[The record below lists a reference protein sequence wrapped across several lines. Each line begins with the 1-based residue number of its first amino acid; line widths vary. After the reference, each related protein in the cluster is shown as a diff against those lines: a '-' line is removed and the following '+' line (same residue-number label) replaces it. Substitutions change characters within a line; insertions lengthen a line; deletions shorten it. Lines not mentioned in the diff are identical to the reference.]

1 MRPIIA
7 AVLMTTMSCNLPE
20 IHSQN
25 DMSKRGL
32 PLLFWEPEDIADPF
46 GRIEFRAEPLRNL
59 GAATGYPHMQ
69 YGCEAPRAEGGSF
82 IYGWRVQNWA
92 DTDNRV
98 LEVVRCATEDGL
110 TFFDEQVVYSH
121 GKTAWQGFANIVR
134 RPDDGAIFLFSWAA
148 ARLYV
153 FQSDD
158 GEKFTLLTKE
168 AYVGHDAMCVT
179 WYPPFGQFL
188 NYQTVTQPYPKRY
201 PDNIGALRRVLSFR
215 RSADGVRWKSFSPS
229 FLGGE
234 KLWLPDSAD
243 PADLEF
249 YRVVVF
255 PHLGRYA
262 MLLADYMPPPA
273 EANSRRATSK
283 HGPSYMAEWAISRDG
298 LNWKR
303 SFRDTNAYTSQFW
316 MALQGP
322 LVRNGVLRFYHP
334 DGRIAG
340 LPSDRIFYATC
351 RANGEFSTPPFSMPA
366 EGLFLNAYATYREVE
381 RPNGQAYI
389 MAELRDA
396 DGEVIAGY
404 ERTKCLFEDRDG
416 RELPLV
422 WEGKNGG
429 EFAGQQVRIRFF
441 LRDAKI
447 YGITSAAK

>member
-1 MRPIIA
+1 MRPFIA
-7 AVLMTTMSCNLPE
+7 AVLMTTIACNLPE
-20 IHSQN
+20 IQNQN
-25 DMSKRGL
+25 DMSKL
-32 PLLFWEPEDIADPF
+32 EFPLLFWEPEDIADPF
-46 GRIEFRAEPLRNL
+46 GSIEFRAEPLRNL
-59 GAATGYPHMQ
+59 GAASGYPHMQ

-92 DTDNRV
+92 DTDNRE
-98 LEVVRCATEDGL
+98 LEVVRCVTEDGV

-121 GKTAWQGFANIVR
+121 GETAWQGFTNIVR

-148 ARLYV
+148 GRLYV
-153 FQSDD
+153 FRSDD
-158 GEKFTLLTKE
+158 GENFTLLTKE
-168 AYVGHDAMCVT
+168 AYAGHDAMCVT

-215 RSADGVRWKSFSPS
+215 RSADGVRWESFSPT
-229 FLGGE
+229 FLGSE

-249 YRVVVF
+249 YRCVVF

-262 MLLADYMPPPA
+262 MLISDYMPPPA
-273 EANSRRATSK
+273 EANSRRATTK

-298 LNWKR
+298 LNWER
-303 SFRDTNAYTSQFW
+303 SFRDTNAYMSQFW

-322 LVRNGVLRFYHP
+322 LVRDGVLRFYHP

-351 RANGEFSTPPFSMPA
+351 RANGEFSTPSFSMLKD
-366 EGLFLNAYATYREVE
+366 GLFLNAYAKYREVE

-389 MAELRDA
+389 MAELRDG

-404 ERTKCLFEDRDG
+404 ERTKCLFEDCDERK
-416 RELPLV
+416 LPLV

-429 EFAGQQVRIRFF
+429 ELAGKRVRVRLF

>member
-1 MRPIIA
+1 MRPFIA
-7 AVLMTTMSCNLPE
+7 AVLMTTMACNLPE
-20 IHSQN
+20 IQN
-25 DMSKRGL
+25 QDDMSKL
-32 PLLFWEPEDIADPF
+32 EFPLLFWEPEDIADPF

-59 GAATGYPHMQ
+59 GAASGYPHMQ
-69 YGCEAPRAEGGSF
+69 YGCQVPRAEGGSF

-92 DTDNRV
+92 ETDDRV
-98 LEVVRCATEDGL
+98 LEVVRCATEDGV
-110 TFFDEQVVYSH
+110 TFFDEHVVYSY
-121 GKTAWQGFANIVR
+121 GGTAWQGFANIVR
-134 RPDDGAIFLFSWAA
+134 RPDNGAIFLFSWAA
-148 ARLYV
+148 GRLYV
-153 FQSDD
+153 FRSDD
-158 GEKFTLLTKE
+158 GENFTLLTKE
-168 AYVGHDAMCVT
+168 AYAGHDAMCVT

-215 RSADGVRWKSFSPS
+215 RSADGVSWESFSPT
-229 FLGGE
+229 FLGSE

-262 MLLADYMPPPA
+262 MLISDYMPPPA
-273 EANSRRATSK
+273 EANSRRATTK

-322 LVRNGVLRFYHP
+322 LVRDGVLRFYHP

-351 RANGEFSTPPFSMPA
+351 RANGEFSTPTFSMPA
-366 EGLFLNAYATYREVE
+366 EGLFLNAYAMYREVE

-389 MAELRDA
+389 MAELRDG

-404 ERTKCLFEDRDG
+404 ERTKCLFEDCDG

-422 WEGKNGG
+422 WDGKNGG
-429 EFAGQQVRIRFF
+429 ELAGQQVRIRFF

-447 YGITSAAK
+447 YRITSAAK

>member
-1 MRPIIA
+1 MRPFIA
-7 AVLMTTMSCNLPE
+7 AVLMTTMACSLPE
-20 IHSQN
+20 IHNQN

-46 GRIEFRAEPLRNL
+46 GKIEFRAEPLRNL
-59 GAATGYPHMQ
+59 GATTGYPHMQ
-69 YGCEAPRAEGGSF
+69 YGCQVPRAEGGSF

-92 DTDNRV
+92 DTDNRE
-98 LEVVRCATEDGL
+98 LEVVRCATEDGV
-110 TFFDEQVVYSH
+110 TFFDEQVVFSH
-121 GKTAWQGFANIVR
+121 GGTAWQGFANIVR

-148 ARLYV
+148 GRLYV
-153 FQSDD
+153 FRSDD
-158 GEKFTLLTKE
+158 GENFTLLTKE
-168 AYVGHDAMCVT
+168 AYAGHDAMCVT
-179 WYPPFGQFL
+179 WYRPFGQFL

-215 RSADGVRWKSFSPS
+215 RSADGVRWESFSPT
-229 FLGGE
+229 FLGSE

-249 YRVVVF
+249 YRCVVF

-262 MLLADYMPPPA
+262 MLISDYMPPPA
-273 EANSRRATSK
+273 EANSRRATTK

-298 LNWKR
+298 LNWER
-303 SFRDTNAYTSQFW
+303 SFRDTNAYMSQFW

-322 LVRNGVLRFYHP
+322 LVRDGVLRFYHP

-366 EGLFLNAYATYREVE
+366 EGLFLNAYAMYREVE

-389 MAELRDA
+389 MAELRDG
-396 DGEVIAGY
+396 DEEVIAGY
-404 ERTKCLFEDRDG
+404 ERTKCLFEDCDG
-416 RELPLV
+416 RRLPLV
-422 WEGKNGG
+422 WDGKNGG
-429 EFAGQQVRIRFF
+429 ELAGQQVRIRFF

>member
-1 MRPIIA
+1 MKPIFA
-7 AVLMTTMSCNLPE
+7 AVLMTTMACNLTE
-20 IHSQN
+20 IHSQD
-25 DMSKRGL
+25 DMSKL
-32 PLLFWEPEDIADPF
+32 EFPLLFWEPEDIADPF
-46 GRIEFRAEPLRNL
+46 GKIEFRAEPLRNL
-59 GAATGYPHMQ
+59 GTTTGYPHMQ
-69 YGCEAPRAEGGSF
+69 YGCQAPRAEGGSF

-92 DTDNRV
+92 DSSNREI
-98 LEVVRCATEDGL
+98 EVVRCVTEDGV
-110 TFFDEQVVYSH
+110 TFFDETVVFSH

-148 ARLYV
+148 GRLYV
-153 FQSDD
+153 FRSDD
-158 GEKFTLLTKE
+158 GENFALLTKE

-215 RSADGVRWKSFSPS
+215 RSADGVRWESFSPT

-249 YRVVVF
+249 YRCVVF

-298 LNWKR
+298 LNWER
-303 SFRDTNAYTSQFW
+303 SYRHTNAYKSQFW
-316 MALQGP
+316 LALQGP
-322 LVRNGVLRFYHP
+322 LVRDGVLRFYHP

-351 RANGEFSTPPFSMPA
+351 RANGEFSTPTFSMPA

-389 MAELRDA
+389 MAELLDA
-396 DGEVIAGY
+396 EGGVVAGY
-404 ERTKCLFEDRDG
+404 ERTKCLFEDCDG

-422 WEGKNGG
+422 WAGKNGRAL
-429 EFAGQQVRIRFF
+429 AGRQVRIRFF

-447 YGITSAAK
+447 YGVTSTAK

>member
-1 MRPIIA
+1 MRPFFA
-7 AVLMTTMSCNLPE
+7 AILMTTMACNLPE

-25 DMSKRGL
+25 DMSERGL
-32 PLLFWEPEDIADPF
+32 PLLFWEPQDITDPF
-46 GRIEFRAEPLRNL
+46 GRIEFRAEPLQNL

-69 YGCEAPRAEGGSF
+69 YGCEVTRAEGGSF

-92 DTDNRV
+92 DTDNRE
-98 LEVVRCATEDGL
+98 LEVVRCATEDGI
-110 TFFDEQVVYSH
+110 TFFDEEVVYSH
-121 GKTAWQGFANIVR
+121 GGTAWQGFANIVR
-134 RPDDGAIFLFSWAA
+134 RPDDGAIFVFSWAA
-148 ARLYV
+148 HRLYV
-153 FQSDD
+153 FRSDD
-158 GEKFTLLTKE
+158 GKSFTLLTEE
-168 AYVGHDAMCVT
+168 AYAGHDAMCVT

-201 PDNIGALRRVLSFR
+201 PDNIGDLRRVLSFR
-215 RSADGVRWKSFSPS
+215 RSADGVRWESFSPS

-234 KLWLPDSAD
+234 ELWLPDSAD

-262 MLLADYMPPPA
+262 MLLVDYMPPPA
-273 EANSRRATSK
+273 EANSRRATTK

-298 LNWKR
+298 LNWNR
-303 SFRDTNAYTSQFW
+303 SFRDTNAYMSQFW
-316 MALQGP
+316 LALQGP
-322 LVRNGVLRFYHP
+322 LVRDGVLRFYHP

-351 RANGEFSTPPFSMPA
+351 RANGEFSTPSFSMPA
-366 EGLFLNAYATYREVE
+366 EGLVLNAHAMYREVE
-381 RPNGQAYI
+381 RPSGQAYI
-389 MAELRDA
+389 MAELRDGG
-396 DGEVIAGY
+396 GEVIAGY
-404 ERTKCLFEDRDG
+404 ERTKCLFEDCDG

-422 WEGKNGG
+422 WEGKNGS
-429 EFAGQQVRIRFF
+429 EFAGKQVRIRFF